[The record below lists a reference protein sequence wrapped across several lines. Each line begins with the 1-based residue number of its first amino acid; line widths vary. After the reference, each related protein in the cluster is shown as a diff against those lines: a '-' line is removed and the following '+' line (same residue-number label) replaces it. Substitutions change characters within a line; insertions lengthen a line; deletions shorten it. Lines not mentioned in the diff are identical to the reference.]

1 MLLSRPQALGSALLA
16 ALVLLGACGFR
27 PLYGSK
33 ERGAAAAELAA
44 VEIKPIADRVGQQLH
59 NLLLDRINPR
69 GRPAEPRYIL
79 KIRLTQGIER
89 LAVRKTAFS
98 TRANLRLTA
107 IFDLEPAAGGDS
119 LVSGT
124 SLAISSYNILN
135 SEFATLTSEKDAR
148 TRATGQLAEDIRT
161 RLAVFFAQRKAAGGS
176 P

>member
-1 MLLSRPQALGSALLA
+1 MWLSRPSARSSALLA

-33 ERGAAAAELAA
+33 EKGAAAAELAA
-44 VEIKPIADRVGQQLH
+44 VEIKPIADRAGQQLH

-69 GRPAEPRYIL
+69 GRPAKPRYVL
-79 KIRLTQGIER
+79 KIRLTQSIER

-98 TRANLRLTA
+98 TRANLRLIA
-107 IFDLEPAAGGDS
+107 AFVLAPAGGGEV

-148 TRATGQLAEDIRT
+148 SRATGQLAEDIRT
-161 RLAVFFAQRKAAGGS
+161 RLAVFFTQRKVAGEGL
-176 P
+176 

>member
-1 MLLSRPQALGSALLA
+1 MWLPKPLGPAPALLA
-16 ALVLLGACGFR
+16 ALFLLGACGFR

-33 ERGAAAAELAA
+33 ERGTSAAELAA
-44 VEIKPIADRVGQQLH
+44 VEIKPIADRAGQQLH

-69 GRPAEPRYIL
+69 GRPARPRYIL

-107 IFDLEPAAGGDS
+107 IFELETAGEREV
-119 LVSGT
+119 LVSGS

-148 TRATGQLAEDIRT
+148 SRATGQLAEDIRV
-161 RLAVFFAQRKAAGGS
+161 RLAVFFARRTAAGGDL
-176 P
+176 

>member
-1 MLLSRPQALGSALLA
+1 MWLSRPPALSCALLA

-33 ERGAAAAELAA
+33 EKGAAAAELAA
-44 VEIKPIADRVGQQLH
+44 VEIKPIADRAGQQLH

-69 GRPAEPRYIL
+69 GRPAKPRYVL

-98 TRANLRLTA
+98 TRANLRLIA
-107 IFDLEPAAGGDS
+107 AFALAPAGGGEV

-124 SLAISSYNILN
+124 SLAISSYNILD

-148 TRATGQLAEDIRT
+148 SRATGQLAEDIRT
-161 RLAVFFAQRKAAGGS
+161 RLAVFFTQRKVAGEGL
-176 P
+176 

>member
-1 MLLSRPQALGSALLA
+1 MWLSRPPALSSALLA
-16 ALVLLGACGFR
+16 ALVLLEACGFR
-27 PLYGSK
+27 PLYGSR
-33 ERGAAAAELAA
+33 ETGAAAAELAA

-69 GRPAEPRYIL
+69 GRPAKPRYIL

-107 IFDLEPAAGGDS
+107 TFELERMGGGDA

-124 SLAISSYNILN
+124 SLAISSFNILS

-148 TRATGQLAEDIRT
+148 SRAIGQLAEDIRI
-161 RLAVFFAQRKAAGGS
+161 RLAVFFAQSKAIGEGS
-176 P
+176 

>member
-1 MLLSRPQALGSALLA
+1 MWLSRPSARSSALLA

-33 ERGAAAAELAA
+33 EKGAAAAELAA
-44 VEIKPIADRVGQQLH
+44 VEIKPIADRAGQQLH

-69 GRPAEPRYIL
+69 GRPAKPRYIL

-107 IFDLEPAAGGDS
+107 AFVLAPAGGGKV

-124 SLAISSYNILN
+124 SLAISSYNILD

-148 TRATGQLAEDIRT
+148 FRATGQLAEDIRT
-161 RLAVFFAQRKAAGGS
+161 RLAVFFTQRKVAGEGL
-176 P
+176 